1 MLLQMELFSLKIWLS
16 IDRVEKYNCVW
27 SVDFLLYI
35 LTKFIN
41 DNNFGGV
48 IRVLYIQYHMQAD
61 FIPIW
66 MTFVFLSCQL
76 VLAGI
81 SRIMLNKRENWHSF
95 LVSNLR
101 GIVVTFSPLSLMM
114 PMCLSGMIFLI
125 VRFIVSIPSMIDWL
139 MVDWDR
145 VSKCSHD
152 WLVWSLLCISN
163 CPQTH
168 KAPASLDVPFESI
181 KMILF
186 VIYSSFF

>member
-1 MLLQMELFSLKIWLS
+1 MLLQIELLSLKIWLCV
-16 IDRVEKYNCVW
+16 DRVEKYNCVW
-27 SVDFLLYI
+27 SFDFLLYS

-41 DNNFGGV
+41 NNFGGV

-81 SRIMLNKRENWHSF
+81 YRIMLNKRENWHSF

-101 GIVVTFSPLSLMM
+101 GIVVTFSPLSLLM

-125 VRFIVSIPSMIDWL
+125 VRFIVSIPSMIAWL
-139 MVDWDR
+139 MTDWDW
-145 VSKCSHD
+145 VSICSHD
-152 WLVWSLLCISN
+152 WLVWNLLYISN

-168 KAPASLDVPFESI
+168 KDAPASLSVPFESI
-181 KMILF
+181 EMILYVF
-186 VIYSSFF
+186 HSSFF